1 MPASNRLLLEVKSFD
16 IVIPPSQVTDEGVS
30 GAVPEFLLRDDVVGG
45 VTESA
50 EVFAQTHAGAEG

>member
-30 GAVPEFLLRDDVVGG
+30 GAVPEFLFGNDVIGAMTSLPKVL
-45 VTESA
+45 TQA
-50 EVFAQTHAGAEG
+50 HAGAE